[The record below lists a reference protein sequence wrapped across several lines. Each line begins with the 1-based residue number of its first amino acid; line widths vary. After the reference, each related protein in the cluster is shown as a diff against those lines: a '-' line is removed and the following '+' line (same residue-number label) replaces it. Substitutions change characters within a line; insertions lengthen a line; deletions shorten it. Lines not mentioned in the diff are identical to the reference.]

1 MPVSGVSRISAILW
15 QLSLKSRILFFHFK
29 SYHWRRVELLTLR
42 PQGVMPKAYYLSL
55 CEHLRQESICSF
67 IENSVFL
74 SEVGFLQC
82 LSFNALWL
90 VLIQCDDTPL
100 RLWLC
105 LEEHGKIKLDH
116 KIWPIQFT
124 LKVKNVLSKNIC
136 YMFYFV
142 EPLKFL
148 EEVNGEALNE
158 AHWIWLNK
166 YEIIF

>member
-1 MPVSGVSRISAILW
+1 MPVSGVLRISTTLW

-29 SYHWRRVELLTLR
+29 SYHWIRVELLALR

-55 CEHLRQESICSF
+55 YEHIRQKSKCYF

-74 SEVGFLQC
+74 YEVGFVQC
-82 LSFNALWL
+82 LSFNTRWL
-90 VLIQCDDTPL
+90 ALIQCDDSPF

-105 LEEHGKIKLDH
+105 LEEHGKIKLDR

-124 LKVKNVLSKNIC
+124 LKEKNVLSKNIC

-142 EPLKFL
+142 EALKFL
-148 EEVNGEALNE
+148 KEVNGEALNE

>member
-1 MPVSGVSRISAILW
+1 MPVSRVSSISTILW

-29 SYHWRRVELLTLR
+29 NCHWRKVELLTLR
-42 PQGVMPKAYYLSL
+42 PQGVMPKAYYLSF
-55 CEHLRQESICSF
+55 CEHIRQERRCSF
-67 IENSVFL
+67 MGNSVFL

-82 LSFNALWL
+82 LSFNALRL

-105 LEEHGKIKLDH
+105 LEEHGKIKLLH

-124 LKVKNVLSKNIC
+124 LKGENVLSKNFR

-142 EPLKFL
+142 EALKFL
-148 EEVNGEALNE
+148 EEVNGEAFNE

-166 YEIIF
+166 CEIHF